1 MNSNCAVFGCTITN
15 RYTTMDTKALRQ
27 KILDLAIH
35 GKLVPQDPNDE
46 PASVLLERIKAEK
59 ERLIKEGKI
68 KRSKKSAKTSDTPH
82 YENIPFEVPSSWVW
96 CKLEEICN
104 IKGGKRIPKGKGFSD
119 QRTEHIYLRVTN
131 MKNRTISFDDLKYID
146 DDVFQ
151 EIKNYT
157 ISSDDLYL
165 TIAGTIGDVGEIPQE
180 VSGMNLTENAAK
192 LTDIVCDRLYL
203 MYSLLSTNSQEHFSS
218 KFHQVAQPKLSIET
232 ASSTLLPLP
241 PFAEQRRI
249 VAEIERWFSLIDIIE
264 NAQHDLQTT
273 VKQTKSKILDLAI
286 HGKLVPQ
293 DPDDEPAIELLKR
306 INPDFTPCD
315 NGHYTQLPFEAPQN
329 WCWTTLGKIG
339 KWQSGS
345 TPNRLNKDYYN
356 GNIPWLKTG
365 DLNDG
370 HITHI
375 PEYITEK
382 ALNETSV
389 KLNPTGSVLIAMY
402 GATIGKIGILTFP
415 ATTNQACCACEVFNG
430 IDKEFLFLFL
440 LSHREEFIK
449 MGGGGAQPNIS
460 KEKIVNTYIPLPP
473 FAEQKRIVNTVN
485 DLFTKFD
492 TIMESL

>member
-1 MNSNCAVFGCTITN
+1 
-15 RYTTMDTKALRQ
+15 MDTKKLRQ

-82 YENIPFEVPSSWVW
+82 YGNV
-96 CKLEEICN
+96 L
-104 IKGGKRIPKGKGFSD
+104 PKGWRLSTLGEVFTLQAGKNITAKDIKDAVTESHPYKCYGGNGVRGFVALYNREGDFPIIGRQGALCGNINIAKGKFYA
-119 QRTEHIYLRVTN
+119 TEHAVVVESYCDV
-131 MKNRTISFDDLKYID
+131 DLMWAYYI
-146 DDVFQ
+146 
-151 EIKNYT
+151 
-157 ISSDDLYL
+157 L
-165 TIAGTIGDVGEIPQE
+165 TTL
-180 VSGMNLTENAAK
+180 NLNQYATA
-192 LTDIVCDRLYL
+192 T
-203 MYSLLSTNSQEHFSS
+203 
-218 KFHQVAQPKLSIET
+218 AQPGLSVAVINDVCI
-232 ASSTLLPLP
+232 PIP
-241 PFAEQRRI
+241 PRKEQERI
-249 VAEIERWFSLIDIIE
+249 SKEIGHWFDLIDQIE
-264 NAQHDLQTT
+264 QGKSDLQTII
-273 VKQTKSKILDLAI
+273 KQTKSKILDLAI

-293 DPDDEPAIELLKR
+293 DPNDEPAIELLKR

-329 WCWTTLGKIG
+329 WSWTTLGKIG

-365 DLNDG
+365 DLNNG
-370 HITHI
+370 YITHI
-375 PEYITEK
+375 PESITEK

-460 KEKIVNTYIPLPP
+460 KEKIINTYIPLPP

-485 DLFTKFD
+485 VLFTKLD
-492 TIMESL
+492 DIMESL

>member
-1 MNSNCAVFGCTITN
+1 MVF
-15 RYTTMDTKALRQ
+15 KLRRGFF
-27 KILDLAIH
+27 LSFSL
-35 GKLVPQDPNDE
+35 
-46 PASVLLERIKAEK
+46 
-59 ERLIKEGKI
+59 
-68 KRSKKSAKTSDTPH
+68 SDTPH

-315 NGHYTQLPFEAPQN
+315 NGHSEKFPYE
-329 WCWTTLGKIG
+329 
-339 KWQSGS
+339 
-345 TPNRLNKDYYN
+345 
-356 GNIPWLKTG
+356 
-365 DLNDG
+365 
-370 HITHI
+370 I
-375 PEYITEK
+375 PETWIWCGH
-382 ALNETSV
+382 NS
-389 KLNPTGSVLIAMY
+389 
-402 GATIGKIGILTFP
+402 ILD
-415 ATTNQACCACEVFNG
+415 
-430 IDKEFLFLFL
+430 I
-440 LSHREEFIK
+440 S
-449 MGGGGAQPNIS
+449 GGAQPAKSYFETQPKPNYIRLYQIRDYGESPIPVYIPINLASKQTEKGDILLARYGGSLGKVFHAEQGAYNVAMAKVIFKFENLIYKEFAYYYYLSDLYQGKLKEIS
-460 KEKIVNTYIPLPP
+460 RTAQAGFNSTDFNDMYFPLPP
-473 FAEQKRIVNTVN
+473 INEQQRIVQKIET
-485 DLFTKFD
+485 LFSVLDNIQT
-492 TIMESL
+492 TLEV